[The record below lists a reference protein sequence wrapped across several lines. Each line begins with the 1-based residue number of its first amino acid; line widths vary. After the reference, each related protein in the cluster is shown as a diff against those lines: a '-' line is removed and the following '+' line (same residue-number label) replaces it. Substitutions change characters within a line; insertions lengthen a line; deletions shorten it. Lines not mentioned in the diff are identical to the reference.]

1 MKINL
6 FEHNKQAY
14 EATVVM
20 LKKYSK
26 AAIIHPTGT
35 GKSLIAFKLALDN
48 PDAKVLWL
56 APSSYIY
63 HTQLE
68 NLKRQAGTAE
78 DTENVLSNITFIS
91 YSKLMHNEEMIEDDK
106 LHPDYII
113 LDEFHRCGAQM
124 WGRSIAKLI
133 SANPQAKLLGLSATN
148 IRYLDNQRDMAI
160 ELFDG
165 CIASEMTLGEAIA
178 CGILA
183 PPKYVTALYS
193 YGQEIKRLEEKVK
206 ALRKNAASNDI
217 RIKKSEALLEQLKRA
232 LEHADGPEQIFPKY
246 MENKKGKYIVFC
258 SGREHMRE
266 MTEKASSWF
275 HRVDE
280 NPHIY
285 TAYYSNP
292 ETSKAFADFKQDASE
307 HLRLLYCIDM
317 LNEGVHVDDIDG
329 VILLRPTV
337 SPIIYM
343 QQIGRTL
350 QTGANSQPL
359 VFDLVNNFESLECID
374 FLKKEVDEAFAIELG
389 EYEKKEKFKDHFQI
403 IDEVKDCRLLFDQ
416 LNESLTYTWEDNYEV
431 AKKYYQENG
440 NLKVP
445 KSYVT
450 VDGMALGS
458 WIQTQRKVRQHTIA
472 GQLSPERIRKLDEIG
487 MIWNIRNSNFE
498 EAYAQ
503 LKGYYEEHG
512 DVDVKSRYVTPD
524 GYALGKWINNLRM
537 AVKKKGI
544 DAVLDKSQQ
553 DRLAE
558 LGMIWDKNSQIWNTY
573 IEAAREYKEQ
583 NGNLHVPVKYVTSD
597 GVALGNWIASLKN
610 GMNGSKQRSETL
622 TSDQK
627 AQLNELGIEWQNSNV
642 TVWNTK
648 FELAKDYYTMHG
660 NLNIPV
666 AYCVNG
672 VRLGRWISNL
682 RSKRKN
688 PGSSGMMLDESRIR
702 MLDSIG
708 MNWK

>member
-6 FEHNKQAY
+6 FEHNRQAY
-14 EATVVM
+14 EAAVVM

-68 NLKRQAGTAE
+68 NLKRQAGTTE
-78 DTENVLSNITFIS
+78 DAENVLSNITFIS

-106 LHPDYII
+106 LRPDYII

-124 WGRSIAKLI
+124 WGRSITKLI
-133 SANPQAKLLGLSATN
+133 LANPQAKLLGLSATN

-178 CGILA
+178 RGILA

-206 ALRKNAASNDI
+206 AH
-217 RIKKSEALLEQLKRA
+217 RIKKSEELLEQLKRA
-232 LEHADGPEQIFPKY
+232 LENADGPEQIFPKY
-246 MENKKGKYIVFC
+246 MGNKKGKYIVFC

-275 HRVDE
+275 HSIDE

-337 SPIIYM
+337 SPSIH
-343 QQIGRTL
+343 R
-350 QTGANSQPL
+350 
-359 VFDLVNNFESLECID
+359 
-374 FLKKEVDEAFAIELG
+374 
-389 EYEKKEKFKDHFQI
+389 
-403 IDEVKDCRLLFDQ
+403 
-416 LNESLTYTWEDNYEV
+416 
-431 AKKYYQENG
+431 
-440 NLKVP
+440 
-445 KSYVT
+445 
-450 VDGMALGS
+450 
-458 WIQTQRKVRQHTIA
+458 
-472 GQLSPERIRKLDEIG
+472 
-487 MIWNIRNSNFE
+487 
-498 EAYAQ
+498 
-503 LKGYYEEHG
+503 
-512 DVDVKSRYVTPD
+512 SR
-524 GYALGKWINNLRM
+524 
-537 AVKKKGI
+537 
-544 DAVLDKSQQ
+544 
-553 DRLAE
+553 
-558 LGMIWDKNSQIWNTY
+558 
-573 IEAAREYKEQ
+573 
-583 NGNLHVPVKYVTSD
+583 
-597 GVALGNWIASLKN
+597 
-610 GMNGSKQRSETL
+610 
-622 TSDQK
+622 
-627 AQLNELGIEWQNSNV
+627 
-642 TVWNTK
+642 
-648 FELAKDYYTMHG
+648 
-660 NLNIPV
+660 
-666 AYCVNG
+666 
-672 VRLGRWISNL
+672 
-682 RSKRKN
+682 
-688 PGSSGMMLDESRIR
+688 
-702 MLDSIG
+702 
-708 MNWK
+708 